1 MYKKYDSLFLIILK
15 KPQMKNKIVI
25 TVFSLFFSL
34 VFSQTEIN
42 NNTEIKKQL
51 YTATIFTKIE
61 NFIIEKRLDSASFY
75 CSKLE
80 KSEYVASLNR
90 IINNEQSYSD
100 FYELAIRIK
109 NRNTTDLS
117 NFRKLIS
124 IIPVP
129 EIINLDYVYLNW
141 FYITSLRNNS
151 KFEEASK
158 ENSKLE
164 QYLKS
169 FNQTKIDVLKGNLLL
184 NTHQIVLFMIEK
196 NVEEGKPLCL
206 QSLEKAKEL
215 NDKTLQIIFLNHLCD
230 FLIEERNLDGYIE
243 TSELS
248 LSLESDSNEKSPYY
262 SQTIEKLIDAY
273 NYKGG
278 YEARIYELLQILYKN
293 PNSRLASYSLF
304 ADFLSSLEESSPI
317 TKEIFELFNVSNYSA
332 FCKLIE
338 EETKGKIDDNLFY
351 YVLDLNSKLLESKG
365 FLSEAILY
373 KDKSIVLTRKI
384 YSEDLSSSLANY
396 RTEQAL
402 KQKEIEIT
410 HEKEKTQLFGIIIGL
425 VSLGLLVLVY
435 IIFKKTKQQRI
446 LREKNAEIKHQRDQ
460 IKEKEKEKSL
470 LLREIHHRVKN
481 NFQIVSSLL
490 ELQTKNIEDEK
501 ALELA
506 NDGKNRVKSMALIH
520 QKLYQNE
527 DSLINFDEY
536 IQQLVKELTSMY
548 ASNLD
553 IETHIITEDIQFDVD
568 TAIPLGLII
577 NELITNAYKYAF
589 SNENE
594 NILSIS
600 INKENN
606 NFYKLVVSDNGPGL
620 NDDFNYKKAKSL
632 GLRLVNRLVRQLQG
646 TLNLNNSKGANFEI
660 LFKDTYLRNQIN

>member
-1 MYKKYDSLFLIILK
+1 
-15 KPQMKNKIVI
+15 MKNKIVI